1 MGKADIASP
10 SSDLLDAYNKGHLIA
25 TSHFAGAAQLFLGT
39 GAVAGQN
46 TKEHPGSSSSCSS
59 GAVSRACPADLHSAV
74 RRGEAD
80 AVSKLLSEGADAA
93 SLDGSG
99 RSALLLATQEGHLPV
114 VRVLLDGGAGDAA
127 CIPPNGPNGMSAL
140 VKAAARKEHLGILRA
155 LIARGADVEAAD
167 SGGATSLQ
175 HAAMLGKTESIN
187 VLVEHGASVDS
198 VDVDGMSALH
208 WASIEGHGE
217 AIVALLRH
225 GADIDAADSAGRTPL
240 HRACA
245 VDDTHTTEA
254 AELLLLWGADDKAVD
269 DEGHTPDHYA
279 KARRGGQGGGGAKQ
293 RALES
298 LLQLL
303 GTTSSD
309 RAWCRHGLVIL
320 CKARLGHGAV
330 GTVLDRL
337 VTLEEEELFEKS
349 WAAEAD
355 DDDGDDQEKT
365 QEVERKRRDSPPPV
379 QQKGEEPIQ
388 KKEEP
393 SQRGRR
399 EEEQARSSQKEEDPQ
414 ASVGP
419 KQLKRLDNT
428 WIKPQRTEQAP
439 QTTRVEPQ
447 TREGKAQ
454 QDSKWI
460 KPQRTEQAP
469 QTRVDPRK
477 REGEEKRGHW
487 RGSPP
492 EGGMRGTKQNRGE
505 QPGSP
510 EFSRSYALGKKLG
523 EGAFAETFGA
533 IRRGQRKGWQGSCIV
548 KRAVQRGASHEVKH
562 GLVEEARILR
572 LLTHPSVVTVQE
584 VFSDSPDYFYLV
596 LEHLAGG
603 PVFDRIVTKTRFRES
618 DARHLCRT
626 LVLCVQHCHDM
637 GIVHRDLRPEQ
648 LLLTS
653 RNEDATIKLTGFD
666 FARSLPREG
675 SDGRRRGKRGLLVA
689 ESYVTAEYAA
699 PEVLSSVPHG
709 TAVDMWSMG
718 VIFYTLLGG
727 YHPFHDERQPRLFRR
742 IRDGSFVF
750 HDELW
755 SNTSDQAKDFVRRL
769 LVVDATK
776 RMTAK
781 QALQHPWILGSEK
794 DLAKNDLSFNQE
806 QLRVFNATAKLR
818 AAIKSVMATR
828 RELSS

>member
-10 SSDLLDAYNKGHLIA
+10 SSDLLDAYNKGRLIA
-25 TSHFAGAAQLFLGT
+25 TSHFAGAAELFLGA

-46 TKEHPGSSSSCSS
+46 TKEQPGSSSSCSS
-59 GAVSRACPADLHSAV
+59 GAVSRARPADLHSAV

-99 RSALLLATQEGHLPV
+99 RSPLLLATQEGHLPV
-114 VRVLLDGGAGDAA
+114 VRVLLDSGAGDAA

-155 LIARGADVEAAD
+155 LIARGADVEATD
-167 SGGATSLQ
+167 SGGATALQ
-175 HAAMLGKTESIN
+175 HAAMLGKTESID

-208 WASIEGHGE
+208 WASVEGHGE

-225 GADIDAADSAGRTPL
+225 GADIDAADAAGRTPL

-254 AELLLLWGADDKAVD
+254 AELLLLWGADDTAID
-269 DEGHTPDHYA
+269 DDGHTPDHYA

-293 RALES
+293 RAQES

-303 GTTSSD
+303 GTSSAD

-355 DDDGDDQEKT
+355 DGFDEGKT
-365 QEVERKRRDSPPPV
+365 QQEGSKSDSPLPV

-393 SQRGRR
+393 AQRGGR
-399 EEEQARSSQKEEDPQ
+399 EEQARSSQKKDPQ

-419 KQLKRLDNT
+419 QQLKRLDNT

-439 QTTRVEPQ
+439 PQTRVEP
-447 TREGKAQ
+447 K
-454 QDSKWI
+454 
-460 KPQRTEQAP
+460 
-469 QTRVDPRK
+469 K
-477 REGEEKRGHW
+477 REGEGQRGDW
-487 RGSPP
+487 KGSPP
-492 EGGMRGTKQNRGE
+492 EGMRLGTKQNRGE

-533 IRRGQRKGWQGSCIV
+533 IRRGQRKGSQGSCIV
-548 KRAVQRGASHEVKH
+548 KRAVQRGESHDVQH

-572 LLTHPSVVTVQE
+572 LLTHPSVVSVQE

-596 LEHLAGG
+596 LEQLAGG

-626 LVLCVQHCHDM
+626 LVLSVQHCHDM

-653 RNEDATIKLTGFD
+653 RDEDATVKLTGFD
-666 FARSLPREG
+666 FARSLPRGG

-689 ESYVTAEYAA
+689 EPYVTAEYAA

-781 QALQHPWILGSEK
+781 QALQHPWMLGSEK

-818 AAIKSVMATR
+818 TAIKSVMATR